1 MKVIAIVNQKGGCAK
16 TTTVVNLAAAIAAK
30 GKRVLVIDLDPQGN
44 ASQWLGSAGTG
55 ANAYDLLM
63 QECDINTVLED
74 SNVLNV
80 GMIASTRLLAK
91 VERAPVDDH
100 EIECR
105 LKKRLTG
112 LNSKKWDFVLI
123 DTPPTLGVL
132 TLNAMTAANYL
143 LIPVTTHVM
152 TLTGVAQLVQLFE
165 EVRDQFNPEL
175 SILGLLPSRVDL
187 RTRHAQEILS
197 ALSHSFGEKVFKS
210 HIHESVRLAE
220 APSFQENILIY
231 NPKSTAAMEYTELA
245 TEFLKRIQ

>member
-30 GKRVLVIDLDPQGN
+30 GKKVLVIDLDPQGN
-44 ASQWLGSAGTG
+44 ATQWLGANSALL
-55 ANAYDLLM
+55 NAYDLLM
-63 QECDINTVLED
+63 HDSDINALVTE
-74 SNVLNV
+74 SNSDNV
-80 GMIASTRLLAK
+80 GLIASTRLLAK
-91 VERAPVDDH
+91 VERAPAADG

-105 LKKRLTG
+105 LKVRLNE
-112 LNSKKWDFVLI
+112 LNQKQWDFVLI

-152 TLTGVAQLVQLFE
+152 TLTGVAQLIELFD
-165 EVRDQFNPEL
+165 EVREQFNPDL

-187 RTRHAQEILS
+187 RTRHSQEILS
-197 ALSHSFGEKVFKS
+197 ALNESFGDKVFKS

-220 APSFQENILIY
+220 APSFQESILAY
-231 NPKSTAAMEYTELA
+231 NPRSSAAMEYTALA
-245 TEFLKRIQ
+245 TEFLKRTR